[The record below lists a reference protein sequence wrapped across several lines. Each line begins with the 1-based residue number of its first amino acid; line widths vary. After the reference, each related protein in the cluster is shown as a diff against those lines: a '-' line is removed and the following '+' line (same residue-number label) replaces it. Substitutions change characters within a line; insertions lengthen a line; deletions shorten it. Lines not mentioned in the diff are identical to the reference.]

1 MKQNRFKISMTKR
14 QTTALMRKDRWSII
28 NILNNLEKLLVEKAI
43 ADVLLQKTS
52 VNINDSGKTNVTI
65 EFDGYRAAEAFFKNK
80 VLW

>member
-1 MKQNRFKISMTKR
+1 MVLERDLSVRKLENLMKHKNHAQLVADKRFQR
-14 QTTALMRKDRWSII
+14 
-28 NILNNLEKLLVEKAI
+28 EKLLVEKAI